1 MLSDDGTRGAHGG
14 GGGGRDQARR
24 TAAESTK
31 TQTQAHQAAQT
42 AARTGDP
49 AAKQE
54 AMKSQ
59 TCVEFLHIMKE
70 FSESSCNASET
81 VQRVDSLVHQ
91 DEHLLRLFPLSKEQD
106 GGHQRRQDRDDQE
119 PEDEECKSTDED
131 NSMNGDEDEEAESMD
146 VDSDEV
152 GNSGNRRLA
161 KNDSAMDETQDEL
174 DRWIELDLEF
184 DHQMDVFD
192 FNLDQG
198 SASGSSAPE
207 LTAQSVFGRQA
218 AANSTSVLADSSSMH
233 EAGKYLAT
241 TGSSNHSMPTAANA
255 LGVTIR
261 SSLPA
266 SAFDK
271 KSMTAALFEYDD
283 EDDEESAAARSPLL
297 NSRAV
302 LERQLSAV
310 EREDETKDDETNVWG
325 RADDEYQQD
334 LLSNI
339 DHAVLC
345 DRENRF
351 LQWGLEIEAQQQ
363 QQQQLLSTP
372 PAASAMA
379 QSFSRRLSMESG
391 ATGAAS
397 VPADQLRLVM
407 ASSPRE
413 KMAKSPSNV
422 DIVDD
427 WSSLDFGTFQN
438 RTVSHILSSCLH
450 KRKLQHPYKNQ
461 VKLVNFHIPSTA
473 EGTGEGSEKLQPHL
487 GGSLATSLAFGT
499 QQEDGLSGSVGAE
512 SVLGSRFMSA
522 MGDSDAAAPSMMQGG
537 AKPGMN
543 AVPKGE
549 RKPKKREE
557 RKRLMVQKMQDTF
570 ADFEVAFTEQ
580 ELDVKG
586 IHSGSM
592 SKMALSKL
600 ENLPLPDL
608 TNLPH
613 DLRELKRK
621 IDATE
626 HKVEGTKHRHRKG
639 GPCPRCQVQNQ
650 LRAAKRAYHKRAV
663 AHKKLPQIL
672 ANSNG
677 SASSAA
683 SLPVSMGATATASP
697 LRVGIPAASL
707 ATSAGSGSKGLMDP
721 LRNAAKPSLPVS
733 VVLPGAGAVS
743 SVTQPATNGVG
754 VRATMAQNAAD
765 QKKTGFASANAA
777 GGSSLVVSV
786 GTSSMPNSSNAP
798 SAGLMHQR
806 HHLAN
811 GTASSMQLA
820 SAATSFQARARRPC
834 GNAAA
839 SFPSPSSSVTSSSST
854 STPSSPETQPPQV
867 QHVTVSSA

>member
-1 MLSDDGTRGAHGG
+1 MLSDDGTRSAHSGG
-14 GGGGRDQARR
+14 GEGRDQPRRAVALSAHTQDHRNQVQR
-24 TAAESTK
+24 TAALMDDPV
-31 TQTQAHQAAQT
+31 AQ
-42 AARTGDP
+42 
-49 AAKQE
+49 QE

-106 GGHQRRQDRDDQE
+106 GGKQIRQDRDEQE
-119 PEDEECKSTDED
+119 PDDEECKSTDED

-146 VDSDEV
+146 VDSEARNEV
-152 GNSGNRRLA
+152 RNSDKRLQQDS
-161 KNDSAMDETQDEL
+161 KNDSAMDDTQDEL

-198 SASGSSAPE
+198 STSGATAPE
-207 LTAQSVFGRQA
+207 LTAQSVFGKHA
-218 AANSTSVLADSSSMH
+218 AVNGTSVLADSNGMH

-241 TGSSNHSMPTAANA
+241 TGSSNPTAANA

-266 SAFDK
+266 SSFDK

-283 EDDEESAAARSPLL
+283 EDDEESIAARSPLL
-297 NSRAV
+297 KSRAV

-351 LQWGLEIEAQQQ
+351 LQWGLEMEAQ

-372 PAASAMA
+372 PAASPMA
-379 QSFSRRLSMESG
+379 QSFSRRLSMENGVTG
-391 ATGAAS
+391 ATSA
-397 VPADQLRLVM
+397 PADHLRLVM

-461 VKLVNFHIPSTA
+461 VKLVNFHIPPAA
-473 EGTGEGSEKLQPHL
+473 EGNGEGIEKLQPHL

-499 QQEDGLSGSVGAE
+499 QQDDGLSGSVGAE
-512 SVLGSRFMSA
+512 SVLGSRFMSTL
-522 MGDSDAAAPSMMQGG
+522 GDVDATAPPMVLGG
-537 AKPGMN
+537 AKPGSN
-543 AVPKGE
+543 AVAKGE

-586 IHSGSM
+586 IHSGPM

-683 SLPVSMGATATASP
+683 SIPVGATATTSP

-707 ATSAGSGSKGLMDP
+707 AGTSAGAGSKGLVDQ
-721 LRNAAKPSLPVS
+721 LRNGTKPSLPVS
-733 VVLPGAGAVS
+733 VVLPGSGTVS
-743 SVTQPATNGVG
+743 SINQPATTGAG
-754 VRATMAQNAAD
+754 VRALAHNAVD
-765 QKKTGFASANAA
+765 QKFASANAA

-786 GTSSMPNSSNAP
+786 GGSSSSNA
-798 SAGLMHQR
+798 SSTGLMHQR
-806 HHLAN
+806 HHLVN
-811 GTASSMQLA
+811 GNASNVQLV
-820 SAATSFQARARRPC
+820 SAPTSFQARARRPC
-834 GNAAA
+834 GNAAS
-839 SFPSPSSSVTSSSST
+839 SFPSPSSSVTSSSSA

>member
-1 MLSDDGTRGAHGG
+1 MLSDDGTRSAHGG
-14 GGGGRDQARR
+14 GGGGRDQPRR
-24 TAAESTK
+24 AAAENMK
-31 TQTQAHQAAQT
+31 TQNQVHQAPQT
-42 AARTGDP
+42 APRTGDP
-49 AAKQE
+49 AAQQE

-106 GGHQRRQDRDDQE
+106 GGQQRRQDRGDQE

-131 NSMNGDEDEEAESMD
+131 NSMNGDDDEEAESMD

-152 GNSGNRRLA
+152 RNSGDRRLE

-198 SASGSSAPE
+198 GASGSSVPE
-207 LTAQSVFGRQA
+207 LTAQSVFGRHA
-218 AANSTSVLADSSSMH
+218 AADSTSVLADSSSLH

-241 TGSSNHSMPTAANA
+241 TGSNSHSMPTAANA

-261 SSLPA
+261 STLPA

-283 EDDEESAAARSPLL
+283 EDDEESVAARSPLL

-363 QQQQLLSTP
+363 QQQLLSTP

-391 ATGAAS
+391 VTGAVSA
-397 VPADQLRLVM
+397 PADQLRLVM

-461 VKLVNFHIPSTA
+461 VKLVNFHIPPAA
-473 EGTGEGSEKLQPHL
+473 EGNGEGTEKLQPHL

-499 QQEDGLSGSVGAE
+499 QQDEGLSGSVGAE

-522 MGDSDAAAPSMMQGG
+522 LGDSDAAAPSMVLGG
-537 AKPGMN
+537 AKPGLN
-543 AVPKGE
+543 ALPKGE

-683 SLPVSMGATATASP
+683 PHPVSMGATATASP

-707 ATSAGSGSKGLMDP
+707 ATSAGAGSKGLMEP
-721 LRNAAKPSLPVS
+721 LRNGAKPSLPVS

-743 SVTQPATNGVG
+743 STTQPSTSGVG
-754 VRATMAQNAAD
+754 VRLMTQNAAD
-765 QKKTGFASANAA
+765 QKNAGFTSANAT

-786 GTSSMPNSSNAP
+786 GASSISNSNNGS
-798 SAGLMHQR
+798 STGLMHQR

-811 GTASSMQLA
+811 GSASSMQLA

-854 STPSSPETQPPQV
+854 STPSSPETQQPQV